1 MSKQRFNKLLKTLLL
16 KKSLLNIV
24 IVFIG
29 FIRPKLLNNKKQEA
43 TIHTLEDFVIKLEID
58 HLNLR
63 PLVEFCRNT
72 RLAPKL
78 HGFSLRYNQQ
88 ELEAENN
95 KQKCI
100 KKASFKEFL
109 SNMSKN
115 KDGNDQLEQTPKVEV
130 KPSDQVKFL
139 NSFIS
144 YILQINILL
153 R

>member
-1 MSKQRFNKLLKTLLL
+1 MYDNKLLKTLLL

-29 FIRPKLLNNKKQEA
+29 FIRPKLLNNKKQES

-88 ELEAENN
+88 ELEPENN
-95 KQKCI
+95 KQKCN

-130 KPSDQVKFL
+130 KPRDQVKFL
-139 NSFIS
+139 NRFIS